1 MILSEDA
8 QCTTKR
14 HAALNGKTGCYH
26 AISNFSFIS
35 GVFAQGS
42 SDGSAISLL
51 KHGRGSRVG
60 VSPPLP
66 EQGGAGLPVI
76 AAKAWQTSGVRPEGA
91 GPVS

>member
-35 GVFAQGS
+35 GVFAQRS
-42 SDGSAISLL
+42 SDGSAISLA
-51 KHGRGSRVG
+51 KTR
-60 VSPPLP
+60 
-66 EQGGAGLPVI
+66 AG
-76 AAKAWQTSGVRPEGA
+76 
-91 GPVS
+91 